1 MDKELCSRSVLFP
14 AFFPESGRSAA
25 LCRDKFIDKIVQ
37 IMVTDLFHDFIVLHV
52 RMKEKG
58 GGHFDSVIIQHL
70 FMEYLFVHLFVRAS
84 VFEVAS
90 VLTSVFMA
98 ASVFILTFF
107 CFFCF
112 FFYSVFFTMYSP
124 FVYSLFGPTLIQT
137 IYP

>member
-1 MDKELCSRSVLFP
+1 
-14 AFFPESGRSAA
+14 
-25 LCRDKFIDKIVQ
+25 
-37 IMVTDLFHDFIVLHV
+37 
-52 RMKEKG
+52 
-58 GGHFDSVIIQHL
+58 
-70 FMEYLFVHLFVRAS
+70 MEYLFVHLFVRAS